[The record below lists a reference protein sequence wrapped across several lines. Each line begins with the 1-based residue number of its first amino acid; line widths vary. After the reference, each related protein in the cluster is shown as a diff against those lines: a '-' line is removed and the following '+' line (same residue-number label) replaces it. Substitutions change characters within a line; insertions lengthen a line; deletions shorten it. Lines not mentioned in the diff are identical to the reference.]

1 MKYYALLLAIL
12 LFLGIDSA
20 FAYPGGDGSSGN
32 PYQLSTPAHID
43 ELMSTP
49 TVWGKYFIVTQN
61 IDCFGYTWTGGN
73 PQPIGN
79 STDKFTGNFD
89 GMGHTISNIT
99 YNLPSTDYVGFF
111 GYISSGGEV
120 SNLNLEKVNAT
131 GVENVGVFCGRNDD
145 GSTIK
150 NCNATGNAN
159 GTDRVGGFCGWNFNG
174 ATIKNC
180 SATGD
185 ANGTDRVGGFCGWN
199 YFIDATIINCSA
211 TGDANGTDRVG
222 GFCGFNNTGA
232 TIENCIASGDATG
245 SGEDI
250 GGFCGWNF
258 NGATI
263 ETSYS
268 YGSATG
274 NSNVGGFIGYNQ
286 SGNYTCCFWNSDANP
301 TLEDSGNDGDLGAEV
316 SSLTVTQFA
325 DKTNFACFD
334 FDNTWI
340 MAGGKPVLTALTIPT
355 LSEWAVI
362 IFIGL
367 LAGVGGWFVWKRSA

>member
-159 GTDRVGGFCGWNFNG
+159 GTDRVGGFCG
-174 ATIKNC
+174 
-180 SATGD
+180 
-185 ANGTDRVGGFCGWN
+185 
-199 YFIDATIINCSA
+199 
-211 TGDANGTDRVG
+211 
-222 GFCGFNNTGA
+222 FNNTGA